1 LSDLPVLD
9 KPRELIRPCIGIVGE
24 CLADPIERWHDNFK
38 LLVRLNEVRARN
50 LHGIRLHVG
59 SVLPAT

>member
-1 LSDLPVLD
+1 
-9 KPRELIRPCIGIVGE
+9 
-24 CLADPIERWHDNFK
+24 
-38 LLVRLNEVRARN
+38 LVRLNEVRARN